1 MPLFGFSLVLLFW
14 FRIIV
19 YLFVYMFVP
28 HLITAMMR
36 MRAVMPAETPAG
48 IGDGVDEGIRVGGCQ
63 VALAAGEK
71 EDEGVGRGA
80 TENEMK
86 FGGGV
91 VRKRAKS
98 FSRALVLLFIFYTT
112 RIFTHLSLL
121 IQLMVTHLQDNYF
134 QRFDLI

>member
-1 MPLFGFSLVLLFW
+1 
-14 FRIIV
+14 
-19 YLFVYMFVP
+19 MFVP

-63 VALAAGEK
+63 VALAAGAEGNG
-71 EDEGVGRGA
+71 GVGRGA
-80 TENEMK
+80 TENETMS
-86 FGGGV
+86 GGGE
-91 VRKRAKS
+91 VRKRANS
-98 FSRALVLLFIFYTT
+98 FSKALVLLFIFYTT